1 MKLHPTTFISLLAI
15 SAYATPLL
23 PRNPNQKAGK
33 SAACSAKGS
42 GASNNGA
49 KPVEV
54 PKPAGN
60 ATKPVEAPMPTTN
73 GTAAGNTTAAAG
85 VLPDGRI
92 AQGAVPEDFNVLASK
107 FKSAVV
113 KGDGLVFSDIV
124 AFPDV
129 TQSLFDVATNT
140 KAFSLSID
148 DKSIFIPNGG
158 VADTLTRRADLLPS
172 IASTLNNIATTGK
185 KTMHFS
191 FQQSA
196 LSPLNLTHDHQI
208 AFLETADFAT
218 HQFDV
223 RVGKVVDAAAGS
235 PGADG
240 TNIVVNGNSKN
251 AAGVQTLF
259 SAPFEGVQ
267 GFQNFAVEMDF
278 DQNTIQIFH
287 STENNPLVQVT
298 EALPNDNSGNG
309 EYHFAVLKNAVDGQ
323 QPPIATAE
331 AVVFGGIFMQDTA
344 VEAVLLQ

>member
-1 MKLHPTTFISLLAI
+1 MKFYPTTLISLLAI

-23 PRNPNQKAGK
+23 TRNPKQAAEKP
-33 SAACSAKGS
+33 AACSVKAPK
-42 GASNNGA
+42 ASNNA
-49 KPVEV
+49 TTPVEV
-54 PKPAGN
+54 PKPA
-60 ATKPVEAPMPTTN
+60 TN
-73 GTAAGNTTAAAG
+73 GTAAGNATATAP

-92 AQGAVPEDFNVLASK
+92 AQDAVPEDFNVLASK

-140 KAFSLSID
+140 KAFSLSIND
-148 DKSIFIPNGG
+148 SSIFVPQGG
-158 VADTLTRRADLLPS
+158 APDTLTRRADLLPS
-172 IASTLNNIATTGK
+172 IASTLSNIATSGK
-185 KTMHFS
+185 KTIHFS
-191 FQQSA
+191 FQQDTT
-196 LSPLNLTHDHQI
+196 SPLNLTHDYQI

-240 TNIVVNGNSKN
+240 TMVVVNGNSKN

-259 SAPFEGVQ
+259 STPFEGVQ
-267 GFQNFAVEMDF
+267 GFQNFAMEMDF
-278 DQNTIQIFH
+278 DLNTIQIFH

-298 EALPNDNSGNG
+298 EPLPNDNSGNG
-309 EYHFAVLKNAVDGQ
+309 EYHFAVLKNAVGGQ
-323 QPPIATAE
+323 QPPIASAE
-331 AVVFGGIFMQDTA
+331 AIVFGGIFMQDTA
-344 VEAVLLQ
+344 AEAVLLQ